1 MTKYLK
7 YRIPCMVPF
16 SDQDTHTHTH
26 TQIIFQVISNT
37 FTLFLCKNKIK
48 MT

>member
-16 SDQDTHTHTH
+16 SDQDTHTH